1 MNNQV
6 IEMQPGDTSSTPSA
20 APTSTA
26 AAPTITAPATTTIAE
41 ATASPAPAPGI
52 SGAAEA
58 PAATP
63 PASEAHQPGNPVP
76 PSTTK
81 PTVSELLGLPPTD
94 REILDDAAVAEDT
107 VLLAYQLVL
116 RGGREEVVRVKS
128 QLVLPMALALE
139 NLPQTD
145 VSFPELFDQVIV
157 RPLVAK
163 FRAFL
168 QRRFDAASRTEA
180 EAKAAPVEAPFQP
193 AFSMNVK
200 PTKPTNGASFVMPE
214 IDAKPPLPQRP
225 GSRVWAAGTNGM

>member
-26 AAPTITAPATTTIAE
+26 AAPTITAPATTITAE
-41 ATASPAPAPGI
+41 AAANPAPAPDI
-52 SGAAEA
+52 LGAADA
-58 PAATP
+58 PAVAP
-63 PASEAHQPGNPVP
+63 PADAPQPGPAP

-81 PTVSELLGLPPTD
+81 QTVSDMLGLPPTD

-168 QRRFDAASRTEA
+168 QRRFDAASRAEIEKEA
-180 EAKAAPVEAPFQP
+180 AAAVEPPFQP

-200 PTKPTNGASFVMPE
+200 PPKPTNGAAFAMPE
-214 IDAKPPLPQRP
+214 IDTKPPLPTRP
-225 GSRVWAAGTNGM
+225 GSRDWAGG

>member
-26 AAPTITAPATTTIAE
+26 AAPTITAPATTITAE
-41 ATASPAPAPGI
+41 AAANPAPAPDI
-52 SGAAEA
+52 LGAADA
-58 PAATP
+58 PAVAP
-63 PASEAHQPGNPVP
+63 PADAPQPGNPVP

-94 REILDDAAVAEDT
+94 LEIRDDAAVAEDT

-116 RGGREEVVRVKS
+116 HGGREEVLRIKS
-128 QLVLPMALALE
+128 QLILPLALE
-139 NLPQTD
+139 VENLAQTD

-168 QRRFDAASRTEA
+168 QRRFDAASRAQIEKEA
-180 EAKAAPVEAPFQP
+180 AAAVESPYQP

-200 PTKPTNGASFVMPE
+200 PPKPTNGVAFAMPE
-214 IDAKPPLPQRP
+214 IDTKPPLPKRP
-225 GSRVWAAGTNGM
+225 GSRDWAGG